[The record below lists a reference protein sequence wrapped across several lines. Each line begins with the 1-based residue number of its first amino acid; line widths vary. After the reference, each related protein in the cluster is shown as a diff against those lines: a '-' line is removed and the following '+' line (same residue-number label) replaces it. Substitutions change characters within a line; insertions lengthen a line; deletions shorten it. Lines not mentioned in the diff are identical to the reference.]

1 MDITLLG
8 TGCPIANP
16 DRYGAGN
23 LIRAGE
29 QTFLVDVGSGVT
41 QRLLEAGAN
50 SAEIDAL
57 FITHMHSDHL
67 VDLYQLLMSSFH
79 QSRDVPHRIF
89 GPPGIRK
96 FTDGLME
103 LWREEREMR
112 IKHEKR
118 ASNAAFDLEVTEFEE
133 GVIWD
138 TGGVRVS
145 AVRVEH
151 APIRHAFGFVFES
164 GGQKVAFSGDTKYC
178 DALIDAAQGADALI
192 HEVFVHVDS
201 MPLVGARTAAGRAS
215 VASYHTVS
223 DQVGKVAAES
233 KAKCLI
239 LNHFV
244 PPSFDRDFL
253 LDTVRADYAGPI
265 IIGEDLMCFDIAKR
279 RLTHRNGVIGY

>member
-23 LIRAGE
+23 LIRSGE
-29 QTFLVDVGSGVT
+29 QTFLIDVGSGVT
-41 QRLLEAGAN
+41 QRLLEAGAS
-50 SAEIDAL
+50 SAAIDAL

-89 GPPGIRK
+89 GPPGIAK

-103 LWREEREMR
+103 LWREERELR

-118 ASNAAFDLEVTEFEE
+118 ASNAAFDVEVTEFEE

-138 TGGVRVS
+138 QGGLRVT

-151 APIRHAFGFVFES
+151 APIRHAFGFVFEADC
-164 GGQKVAFSGDTKYC
+164 QKVVFSGDTKYC
-178 DALIDAAQGADALI
+178 QALIDAAQGADALI
-192 HEVFVHVDS
+192 HEVFVHVDT
-201 MPLVGARTAAGRAS
+201 MPLTGARTAAGRAS
-215 VASYHTVS
+215 VQNYHTVS

-244 PPSFDRDFL
+244 PPRFDRDFL
-253 LDTVRADYAGPI
+253 LDTVRADYPGPI
-265 IIGEDLMCFDIAKR
+265 IIGEDLMRFDIGKR
-279 RLTHRNGVIGY
+279 RLAHKNGVIGY

>member
-23 LIRAGE
+23 LIRSGE
-29 QTFLVDVGSGVT
+29 QTFLIDVGSGVT
-41 QRLLEAGAN
+41 QRLLEAGAS
-50 SAEIDAL
+50 SAAIDAL

-89 GPPGIRK
+89 GPPGIAK

-103 LWREEREMR
+103 LWREERELR

-118 ASNAAFDLEVTEFEE
+118 ASNAAFDVEVTEFEE

-138 TGGVRVS
+138 QGGLRVT

-151 APIRHAFGFVFES
+151 APIRHAFGFVFEADC
-164 GGQKVAFSGDTKYC
+164 QKVVFSGDTKYC
-178 DALIDAAQGADALI
+178 QALIDAAQGADALI
-192 HEVFVHVDS
+192 HEVFVHVDT
-201 MPLVGARTAAGRAS
+201 MPLTGARTAAGRAS
-215 VASYHTVS
+215 VQNYHTVS
-223 DQVGKVAAES
+223 DQVCKVAAES

-244 PPSFDRDFL
+244 PPRFDRDFL
-253 LDTVRADYAGPI
+253 LDTVRADYPGPI
-265 IIGEDLMCFDIAKR
+265 IIGEDLMRFDIGKR
-279 RLTHRNGVIGY
+279 RLAHKNGVIGY